1 MKNVKKIALG
11 LIAGAMAI
19 SFSAFTNAH
28 SNNFIRPNKAVK
40 AGMITDNYIVQ
51 PSLNDFV
58 QLSSTPVSADCS
70 GTATRQCAYD
80 VTSTGKS
87 NIPDLAS
94 YTGAEIDNYVS
105 HGWLTPASGSSDAL
119 YQP

>member
-1 MKNVKKIALG
+1 MKNFQKFALG
-11 LIAGAMAI
+11 LVAGAMAI
-19 SFSAFTNAH
+19 GFSAFTNTHEA
-28 SNNFIRPNKAVK
+28 SLIRPNKAVK

-51 PSLNDFV
+51 PALNNFV
-58 QLSSTPVSADCS
+58 QLGSTPATADCS
-70 GTATRQCAYD
+70 STATRQCAYN

-87 NIPDLAS
+87 NIPDQAS

-105 HGWLTPASGSSDAL
+105 HSWLTPASGSSNAL